1 MSTKRFLLLVLALV
15 LALGNLLVEPASAAY
30 DRPYY
35 IELDL
40 TNQIVTIYN
49 TADKSIARQ
58 MLCSA
63 GMNDA
68 TLTGV
73 WYMPQRQNDM
83 ERKEWYY
90 FRFFHCYAK
99 WATRYYY
106 NYFFHSITFNH
117 NRNDAMNAKAAAQF
131 GVPASHGC
139 VRLRVEDAEFIAKN
153 CLAGTRVEVYK
164 SGVKNEDLRQL
175 LYISSYTGE
184 DGMTYS
190 EFLGVSEDALG
201 IGSAGTEVSD
211 LQARM
216 SDLGYYDG
224 TASGQYD
231 NALVG
236 AVKNLQKDLGLAQ
249 TGITS
254 KELEE
259 VIFSDEAPVAA
270 GQITISEGK
279 SGPVVKKLQQ
289 ALQSMGLYTGP
300 LDGVYDVEV
309 SDAIKAFQKVC
320 GYTADGIATPEIQ
333 QLLYYELNKVQQE
346 LGEGEISASVT
357 NEEITMATVKSP
369 NTKIIVREQPSTESA
384 EVGKVSDGDT
394 LIVTGVQ
401 GDWAAVTAGAGSGYM
416 KKKYL
421 SPYTETNPIL
431 TLTSA
436 SSGQSITLGNTLQQ
450 RMAGAQDIKTEFSEY
465 YANEQFMDYLNDTV
479 TFCAV
484 NTGSDDVSLNLRAAP
499 SGDAEIL
506 YKIPNGT
513 KLRVLS
519 RADGWTKV
527 GYDEEIGYLMDDYL
541 TFWEGLASEVEST
554 AIEKEALTGGGIVLG
569 NGYDVVEG
577 TEDQLNIG
585 DGETMMAVVMPD
597 KRDGR
602 VNVYAE
608 ASENAEV
615 ITRLKAD
622 VEVEVVSVDEDTGW
636 VTVKGDGDKVGYMR
650 DVNLSFRLMRGDIS

>member
-1 MSTKRFLLLVLALV
+1 MGIKRFLLLVLALV
-15 LALGNLLVEPASAAY
+15 FALCDLAAAPASAATY

-49 TADKSIARQ
+49 TKDKSIARQ

-68 TLTGV
+68 TITGV
-73 WYMPQRQNDM
+73 WYMPERQNSM

-90 FRFFHCYAK
+90 FRFFRCYAK

-106 NYFFHSITFNH
+106 NYFFHSITFND

-153 CLAGTRVEVYK
+153 CLTGTRVEVYK
-164 SGVKNEDLRQL
+164 SGVKDEDLRQL

-184 DGMTYS
+184 DGMSYS
-190 EFLGVSEDALG
+190 EFLGISEDSLG
-201 IGSAGTEVSD
+201 RGSSGAEVSD
-211 LQARM
+211 LQYRM

-224 TASGQYD
+224 EVSGRYD

-236 AVKNLQKDLGLAQ
+236 AVKGLQKDLGLAQ

-270 GQITISEGK
+270 GQITINEGK
-279 SGPVVKKLQQ
+279 SGPVVKKLQE
-289 ALQSMGLYTGP
+289 ALQNLGLYTGP

-320 GYTADGIATPEIQ
+320 GYTADGVATPEVQ
-333 QLLYYELNKVQQE
+333 QLVYYELNKVREQ
-346 LGEGEISASVT
+346 LGEGEITASVV

-369 NTKIIVREQPSTESA
+369 DTKIIVREQPSTDSA

-394 LIVTGVQ
+394 LMVTGVD
-401 GDWAAVTAGAGSGYM
+401 GDWAAVSAGAGSGYV

-436 SSGQSITLGNTLQQ
+436 SSGQSITLGNTIQQ
-450 RMAGAQDIKTEFSEY
+450 RQSGAADIKTEFSEY
-465 YANEQFMDYLNDTV
+465 YASEQFMDYMNETV

-499 SGDAEIL
+499 SGEAEIL
-506 YKIPNGT
+506 AKIPNGT
-513 KLRVLS
+513 KMRVLS

-554 AIEKEALTGGGIVLG
+554 ATEKEELTGGGIVLG
-569 NGYDVVEG
+569 EGYDVVEG
-577 TEDQLNIG
+577 TEDQLNINDG
-585 DGETMMAVVMPD
+585 DTMKAVVVPD

-602 VNVYAE
+602 VNIYAE
-608 ASENAEV
+608 PSENSEV
-615 ITRLKAD
+615 IKRVKAD

-636 VTVKGDGDKVGYMR
+636 VTVKGDGDKLGYML
-650 DVNLSFRLMRGDIS
+650 DVNLSLRLA

>member
-1 MSTKRFLLLVLALV
+1 
-15 LALGNLLVEPASAAY
+15 
-30 DRPYY
+30 
-35 IELDL
+35 
-40 TNQIVTIYN
+40 
-49 TADKSIARQ
+49 
-58 MLCSA
+58 
-63 GMNDA
+63 
-68 TLTGV
+68 
-73 WYMPQRQNDM
+73 
-83 ERKEWYY
+83 
-90 FRFFHCYAK
+90 
-99 WATRYYY
+99 
-106 NYFFHSITFNH
+106 
-117 NRNDAMNAKAAAQF
+117 
-131 GVPASHGC
+131 
-139 VRLRVEDAEFIAKN
+139 
-153 CLAGTRVEVYK
+153 
-164 SGVKNEDLRQL
+164 
-175 LYISSYTGE
+175 
-184 DGMTYS
+184 
-190 EFLGVSEDALG
+190 
-201 IGSAGTEVSD
+201 
-211 LQARM
+211 M

-224 TASGQYD
+224 AASGQYD

-527 GYDEEIGYLMDDYL
+527 GYDAEIGYLMDDYL